1 MARDLLHQ
9 RFTADARNRRFARR
23 VHIRQQQEI
32 RRGKATAEFR
42 AQELCARVTVRLE
55 HADKPSRLRL
65 PRRRKRRRDLGRV
78 MRIVVDHPNAA
89 FLSLRLESPLR
100 SMKMRESIRDA
111 VKIEPR
117 KTRDGDA
124 GERVEDIVPPGNV
137 EGDASERRTALKDG
151 EGNHGTARLDIRS
164 AVIRRRIDGI
174 GDDRAVGL
182 RPETAQN
189 LVLVAEHRRTV
200 RVDLRD
206 ERTEC
211 LDDFLHRAVVIHV
224 VVLHIGHD
232 GDMRAELKEGTVALV
247 RLGDEIAA
255 RAELCVRPE
264 VGDFAADDDGRR
276 YARAVERHADH

>member
-1 MARDLLHQ
+1 MPRS
-9 RFTADARNRRFARR
+9 FPFVWNRRF
-23 VHIRQQQEI
+23 
-32 RRGKATAEFR
+32 
-42 AQELCARVTVRLE
+42 
-55 HADKPSRLRL
+55 
-65 PRRRKRRRDLGRV
+65 
-78 MRIVVDHPNAA
+78 
-89 FLSLRLESPLR
+89 
-100 SMKMRESIRDA
+100 
-111 VKIEPR
+111 
-117 KTRDGDA
+117 GDA

-137 EGDASERRTALKDG
+137 EGDASERRAALKDG

-174 GDDRAVGL
+174 GDDCAVGL